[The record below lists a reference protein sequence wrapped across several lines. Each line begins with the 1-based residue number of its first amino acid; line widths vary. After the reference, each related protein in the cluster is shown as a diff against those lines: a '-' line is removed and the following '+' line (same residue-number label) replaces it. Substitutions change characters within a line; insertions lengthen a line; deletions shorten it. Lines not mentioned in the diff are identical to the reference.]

1 VPSDEEFWEVDPLSG
16 VVRDGYI
23 WGRGALDT
31 KGLGIAHLQAFL
43 ALHRSGITPDRD
55 VVFMGTA
62 DEEAG
67 GFYGAGWLVE
77 NRPELFEDV
86 GLLLN
91 EGGGG
96 SISDGEVSYGVEVTQ
111 KVPIW
116 LEMTAEGE
124 PGHGSR
130 PLMASAV
137 NRLVR
142 ALYRIQTYRT
152 EPRIVPSVDR
162 YFEGIAGSMGE
173 EWADRLRDIE
183 ETVRDPEHLQELQI
197 EHPGLHALVRNTCSL
212 TMLEG
217 SSKINVV
224 PPSASARID
233 CRMLPDQD
241 PDEFQA
247 LLETVVNDPNV
258 RFERIMAFSPAV
270 STTDTE
276 LYRTLEEVSLEHHP
290 DAAFIPSVSTGFT
303 DSHFFRDLGIT
314 SYGWSPFVVP
324 EAHSQGVHGNNE
336 RVSVENVREGAV
348 MMWEVL
354 RRVVAP

>member
-1 VPSDEEFWEVDPLSG
+1 
-16 VVRDGYI
+16 
-23 WGRGALDT
+23 
-31 KGLGIAHLQAFL
+31 
-43 ALHRSGITPDRD
+43 
-55 VVFMGTA
+55 
-62 DEEAG
+62 
-67 GFYGAGWLVE
+67 VE

-96 SISDGEVSYGVEVTQ
+96 SLSGREVRYGVEVTQ
-111 KVPIW
+111 KVPLW
-116 LEMTAEGE
+116 LEVIAEGE

-142 ALYRIQTYRT
+142 ALYRIQTYET
-152 EPRIVPSVDR
+152 EPRIVPAVAR
-162 YFEGIAGSMGE
+162 YFEGLAPSLGDAWG
-173 EWADRLRDIE
+173 DRLREID
-183 ETVRDPEHLQELQI
+183 ETVRDPEHLKELQI
-197 EHPGLHALVRNTCSL
+197 EHPSLHALVRNTCSL
-212 TMLEG
+212 TMLQG

-233 CRMLPDQD
+233 CRLLPDQD
-241 PDEFQA
+241 PDAFQE
-247 LLETVVNDPNV
+247 LLGVVVNDPNV

-270 STTDTE
+270 SSVDTQ
-276 LYRTLEEVSLEHHP
+276 LYRTLREVVREHYP

-324 EAHSQGVHGNNE
+324 EDHAQGVHGNNE

-354 RRVVAP
+354 RKTVTR